1 MEAEMTF
8 VPYRVLRNT
17 PGELRK
23 KLKEA
28 GHLVVTGEGK
38 PFAVM
43 VSVEPGE
50 VEQVLEILL
59 RLRAQQA
66 VRRMREIAQERGLDR
81 LSEADIEA
89 EIRAA
94 RKERK

>member
-8 VPYRVLRNT
+8 VPYRMLRNT
-17 PGELRK
+17 PGELRR

-28 GHLVVTGEGK
+28 GHLIVTGDGE

-43 VSVEPGE
+43 LSVESGE
-50 VEQVLEILL
+50 VEQVLETVL

-66 VRRMREIAQERGLDR
+66 VRRMRETARERGLGS
-81 LSEADIEA
+81 LSEAEIEA

-94 RKERK
+94 RKER

>member
-1 MEAEMTF
+1 MIF

-28 GHLVVTGEGK
+28 GHLVVTGDGE

-43 VSVEPGE
+43 LSVEPGE
-50 VEQVLEILL
+50 VEQVLETIL
-59 RLRAQQA
+59 RLRAQQS
-66 VRRMREIAQERGLDR
+66 VRRMRESAQERGLER
-81 LSEADIEA
+81 LSEVEIEA
-89 EIRAA
+89 EIRAVRNA
-94 RKERK
+94 RK

>member
-1 MEAEMTF
+1 MTF

-17 PGELRK
+17 PGELRRR
-23 KLKEA
+23 LKEA
-28 GHLVVTGEGK
+28 GHLVVTGGGE

-43 VSVEPGE
+43 ISVEPE
-50 VEQVLEILL
+50 ELEQTLQTLL

-66 VRRMREIAQERGLDR
+66 VRQMRAEARECGLER
-81 LSEADIEA
+81 LSEGEIAE

-94 RKERK
+94 RRER

>member
-1 MEAEMTF
+1 MTF

-28 GHLVVTGEGK
+28 GHLVVTGDGE

-43 VSVEPGE
+43 LSVEPGE
-50 VEQVLEILL
+50 VEQVLETIL

-66 VRRMREIAQERGLDR
+66 VRRMRESAQERGLER
-81 LSEADIEA
+81 MSEADIES
-89 EIRAA
+89 EIRAVRKA
-94 RKERK
+94 RK

>member
-1 MEAEMTF
+1 MTF

-28 GHLVVTGEGK
+28 GHLVVTGDGE

-43 VSVEPGE
+43 LSVEPGE
-50 VEQVLEILL
+50 VEQVLETIL

-66 VRRMREIAQERGLDR
+66 VRRMRESAQERGLER
-81 LSEADIEA
+81 LSEADIES
-89 EIRAA
+89 EIRTVRKA
-94 RKERK
+94 RK

>member
-1 MEAEMTF
+1 MTF

-28 GHLVVTGEGK
+28 GHLVVTGDGE

-43 VSVEPGE
+43 LSVEPGE
-50 VEQVLEILL
+50 VEQVLETIL

-66 VRRMREIAQERGLDR
+66 VRRMRESAQERGLER
-81 LSEADIEA
+81 LSEADIES
-89 EIRAA
+89 EIRAVRKA
-94 RKERK
+94 RK